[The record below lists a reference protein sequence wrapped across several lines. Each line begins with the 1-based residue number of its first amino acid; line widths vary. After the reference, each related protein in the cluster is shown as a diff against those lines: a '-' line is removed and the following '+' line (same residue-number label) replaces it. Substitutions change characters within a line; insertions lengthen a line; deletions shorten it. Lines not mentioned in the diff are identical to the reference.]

1 MHSQDDVNRFQRR
14 LTISWI
20 VMSVLTAIFLTPYVK
35 GWLDSSITGDPRPV
49 TARGDIAEFEK
60 TSINVFQSARPS
72 VVYINTKQ
80 RRLAN
85 RWTRKTVE
93 VDSGTGSGFV
103 WDKHGHIVTNYHV
116 IKGASSA
123 EVVFPD
129 QSRFEAR
136 LIDVSPDHDLAVLK
150 VDITADRLSPVL
162 VGESTDLRV
171 GQSVF
176 AIGCP
181 FGLEQT
187 FSTGV
192 VSARS
197 RSILAQGNSGRTIED
212 VIQIDA
218 AINPGNSGGPL
229 LDSAGRLI
237 GVNTAIYSPSG
248 ASAGIG
254 FAVPVD
260 TVNRVVPAII
270 ARKELKPP
278 QLGIGVSPYLN
289 ELVAARTGV
298 KGIVISAV
306 TPGGAAEAAGLR
318 GIKEGNGGIILGDI
332 VLKVGDE
339 YVTSRNELLSILE
352 HHKAGET
359 ITLTI
364 LREITEQAVDVTL
377 Q

>member
-1 MHSQDDVNRFQRR
+1 
-14 LTISWI
+14 
-20 VMSVLTAIFLTPYVK
+20 
-35 GWLDSSITGDPRPV
+35 
-49 TARGDIAEFEK
+49 
-60 TSINVFQSARPS
+60 
-72 VVYINTKQ
+72 
-80 RRLAN
+80 
-85 RWTRKTVE
+85 
-93 VDSGTGSGFV
+93 
-103 WDKHGHIVTNYHV
+103 
-116 IKGASSA
+116 
-123 EVVFPD
+123 
-129 QSRFEAR
+129 
-136 LIDVSPDHDLAVLK
+136 
-150 VDITADRLSPVL
+150 
-162 VGESTDLRV
+162 
-171 GQSVF
+171 
-176 AIGCP
+176 
-181 FGLEQT
+181 
-187 FSTGV
+187 
-192 VSARS
+192 
-197 RSILAQGNSGRTIED
+197 

-270 ARKELKPP
+270 ARKKLKPP

-306 TPGGAAEAAGLR
+306 TAGGAAEAAGLR
-318 GIKEGNGGIILGDI
+318 GIKEGNGGIVLGDI

-352 HHKAGET
+352 HHKSGET
-359 ITLTI
+359 VTLTI
-364 LREITEQAVDVTL
+364 LREVTEQTVDVTL

>member
-1 MHSQDDVNRFQRR
+1 M
-14 LTISWI
+14 L
-20 VMSVLTAIFLTPYVK
+20 VLTAIFLTPYVK
-35 GWLDSSITGDPRPV
+35 RWMGSGTKGDPRPV
-49 TARGDIAEFEK
+49 TARGNLADYEK
-60 TSINVFQSARPS
+60 TA
-72 VVYINTKQ
+72 
-80 RRLAN
+80 
-85 RWTRKTVE
+85 VE
-93 VDSGTGSGFV
+93 VFKTASPAVVFVNTRALAQNRFSRQIFEVEAGTGSGFI
-103 WDKHGHIVTNYHV
+103 WDEQGHIVTNYHV
-116 IKGASSA
+116 IKDVLRTKSSIKDGHSVHV
-123 EVVFPD
+123 EFGD
-129 QSRFEAR
+129 QSFKAE
-136 LIDVSPDHDLAVLK
+136 LVNTSPAHDLAVLK
-150 VDITADRLSPVL
+150 IDAPADLLQPVL
-162 VGESTDLRV
+162 VGTSSDLEV

-176 AIGCP
+176 AIGHP
-181 FGLEQT
+181 YRLGQTYTSGL
-187 FSTGV
+187 

-197 RSILAQGNSGRTIED
+197 IEINGPSDVPIED

-270 ARKELKPP
+270 ARKDLKPP
-278 QLGIGVSPYLN
+278 QLGISVSPYLN

-318 GIKEGNGGIILGDI
+318 GIKEGNGGIVLGDI

-339 YVTSRNELLSILE
+339 QVTSRNEFLTILE
-352 HHKAGET
+352 QHKAGET
-359 ITLTI
+359 VTLTI
-364 LREITEQAVDVTL
+364 LRGAAEQTVEVTL